1 MARIQFLFSII
12 INRISNQNKHCP
24 YCGSNNT
31 RLVQRK
37 KILLELRCC
46 KQCSLMYRYPKDSV
60 KKNMNYY
67 QINYREGMTTNV
79 PELAELEEMLAS
91 NFGTTEKDFSEKID
105 LVQRFSCGSNLLDF
119 GCSWGFGLH
128 QFRRA
133 GFNAI
138 GFDIS
143 EPRARYGREKL
154 GVQII
159 DNLDELNNLR
169 PASFDVIFC
178 NHVLEHLP
186 TPRVAFDV
194 FDRLLAADGTLL
206 IFVPNGGG
214 ENATRLGVRWGPMT
228 GEKHVLTLTA
238 MFFAKAFEKFNLS
251 PIFSSSPYGGAEL
264 ICAGP
269 EGILSGDELMVLA
282 KRRRILA

>member
-1 MARIQFLFSII
+1 
-12 INRISNQNKHCP
+12 
-24 YCGSNNT
+24 
-31 RLVQRK
+31 
-37 KILLELRCC
+37 
-46 KQCSLMYRYPKDSV
+46 MYRYPKDSV
-60 KKNMNYY
+60 KKNIDFY
-67 QINYREGMTTNV
+67 QNAYHEGMTTNV
-79 PELAELEEMLAS
+79 PEQAELEEMLAS

-105 LVQRFSCGSNLLDF
+105 LVRRFSCGSILLDF

-143 EPRARYGREKL
+143 EPRARFGREKL

-159 DNLDELNNLR
+159 SNSEELNNLR
-169 PASFDVIFC
+169 PGSFDVIFC

-186 TPRVAFDV
+186 TPRVAFEV
-194 FDRLLAADGTLL
+194 FDRLLAAEGTLL

-214 ENATRLGVRWGPMT
+214 GNATRLGVRWGPMT

-238 MFFAKAFEKFNLS
+238 KFFSKAFKKFNLS

-264 ICAGP
+264 IPAGP
-269 EGILSGDELMVLA
+269 EGILLGDELMVIA
-282 KRRRILA
+282 RRRLIQ